1 MRPDDRAQVLAMM
14 SALWPDF
21 DGDPGDDAVLVWQR
35 DDGTLG
41 GFVAYGVRAYG
52 DGCDSQPVPWIEGWW
67 VAPALRRAGVGR
79 ALIAEVE
86 RWARAQG
93 FTELGS
99 DTWIDNALGL
109 AAHDALGFERTER
122 LQLYRKRIA

>member
-21 DGDPGDDAVLVWQR
+21 DGDGGDDAILVWER
-35 DDGTLG
+35 DDGALG
-41 GFVAYGVRAYG
+41 GFVAYGVRPYG
-52 DGCDSQPVPWIEGWW
+52 DGCDTQPVPWIEGWW
-67 VAPALRRAGVGR
+67 VTPALRRAGVGR
-79 ALIAEVE
+79 ALIEEVE

-93 FTELGS
+93 FRELGS
-99 DTWIDNALGL
+99 DTWIDNADGL

-122 LQLYRKRIA
+122 LQLFRKRIA